1 MALGDNT
8 NNKKQN
14 YEDTFYSRTKF
25 TNYEEKKMLSFSF
38 WKGFLKIA
46 INDIKESGSGIEYN
60 ELSVIHLSPIKAHIL
75 KEQLLYFKSLE
86 DTATTNKSFG
96 VDTGIGETKNF
107 IAIGNT
113 ATSNEDDIQ
122 RTLFIGKVDINGNLL
137 DGNDFNF
144 NHQYHFGIEWD
155 NLQTMECNTRYN
167 DNTELDIFI
176 IILDQYVSAMTG
188 ATAYSVMDMGR
199 FNNSRIT

>member
-75 KEQLLYFKSLE
+75 KEQLLYFKIKL
-86 DTATTNKSFG
+86 
-96 VDTGIGETKNF
+96 
-107 IAIGNT
+107 
-113 ATSNEDDIQ
+113 
-122 RTLFIGKVDINGNLL
+122 
-137 DGNDFNF
+137 
-144 NHQYHFGIEWD
+144 
-155 NLQTMECNTRYN
+155 
-167 DNTELDIFI
+167 
-176 IILDQYVSAMTG
+176 
-188 ATAYSVMDMGR
+188 
-199 FNNSRIT
+199 SR